1 MNERLKELYLQAHM
15 VREYPADDPMRGG
28 NPPTVYWGGERS
40 AERFAELLIQE
51 CIYTLQLKIVRN
63 GNTPENLRSRE
74 HIRDLGE
81 KFGIE
86 FPMDYYPD
94 RNKHFGVE

>member
-1 MNERLKELYLQAHM
+1 MNERIKELANQAKFIAEETIN
-15 VREYPADDPMRGG
+15 RKI
-28 NPPTVYWGGERS
+28 S
-40 AERFAELLIQE
+40 ANTELYAFAEKLAELIVQE

-74 HIRDLGE
+74 HIKDLGE
-81 KFGIE
+81 KFGIK

-94 RNKHFGVE
+94 RNKHFGVEE